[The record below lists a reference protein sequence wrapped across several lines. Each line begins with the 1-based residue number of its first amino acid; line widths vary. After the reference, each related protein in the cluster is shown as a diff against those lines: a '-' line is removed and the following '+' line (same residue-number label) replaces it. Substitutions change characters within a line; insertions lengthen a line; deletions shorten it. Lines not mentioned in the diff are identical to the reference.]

1 MCANTSIGQL
11 IKVPNL
17 LEHYKEHKNEEV
29 NFSISFIEFIKLHY
43 SNNSHCHQ
51 NDHHDLPFK
60 TIETFSF
67 VIGLVSFEKFQIQ
80 FINEQNFIIKHSKT
94 RLQKQGYKQEVTGLI
109 VNQKPNVDSRYISE
123 LRKWIYL
130 WEKYGLTKAN
140 SYFTIKYIADKG
152 HVKKGEPRLE
162 NVVAGKLEFLK
173 MVKAQLFYIAPIWTR
188 YL

>member
-1 MCANTSIGQL
+1 MNKLIAFFLLFIFMCANTSIGQL

-17 LEHYKEHKNEEV
+17 MEHYKEHKNDEA

-80 FINEQNFIIKHSKT
+80 IINEQNFIK
-94 RLQKQGYKQEVTGLI
+94 
-109 VNQKPNVDSRYISE
+109 
-123 LRKWIYL
+123 
-130 WEKYGLTKAN
+130 N
-140 SYFTIKYIADKG
+140 SFFYNPSLKSNLHNSIWLPPKIA
-152 HVKKGEPRLE
+152 
-162 NVVAGKLEFLK
+162 
-173 MVKAQLFYIAPIWTR
+173 
-188 YL
+188 